1 MGENK
6 KFSVLLDENA
16 DQLNKINANSNNIPT
31 SSVTEPDLKKW
42 SFSSNEPENKSVDE
56 EEKAIVPGL
65 QHVNMKQLG
74 ADKYRCETLSLFKI
88 DGIVVSK
95 SSAMTDFTVAILEK
109 DDRNTIA
116 QITVQNTYLD
126 NSIGELNN
134 YNTLFKRIASVKDNM
149 LLKIDNSGIITAVLN
164 KDELE
169 QKWLQIKSE
178 LQQDRL
184 FNLFKPEDQ
193 KQILQGGDDEYV
205 KNFDMVS
212 FLNQSHTLY
221 AMLFCGYWRE
231 YELQETY
238 DLKPQLK
245 ISTLFRGQGIPLEV
259 YGKIKRYNNDHNQ
272 YQLEIQAIEDRKFD
286 TSKLKALY
294 KENYPFAKVE
304 FDDYS
309 YDYSTNLEIETGTGW
324 IKKLGMTVLEQ
335 AGSIVM
341 FMDCT
346 IKLLTDEESDI
357 TQ

>member
-1 MGENK
+1 MNEN
-6 KFSVLLDENA
+6 
-16 DQLNKINANSNNIPT
+16 INLSDPLNSNAGGSNDGHEKLESLT
-31 SSVTEPDLKKW
+31 TPDTKKR
-42 SFSSNEPENKSVDE
+42 SFFSNEPLNEPLDE
-56 EEKAIVPGL
+56 IKAIVPLNL
-65 QHVNMKQLG
+65 QRIGWKQTG
-74 ADKYRCETLSLFKI
+74 SKRYRCEALSLFKI
-88 DGIVVSK
+88 DGVVVSK
-95 SSAMTDFTVAILEK
+95 STTMTDFTVAIVEK
-109 DDRNTIA
+109 NDRHTIA

-126 NSIGELNN
+126 NSIGELNS
-134 YNTLFKRIASVKDNM
+134 YNALFKSIASIKDNM
-149 LLKIDNSGIITAVLN
+149 LLKIDNSGIITGVLN

-169 QKWLQIKSE
+169 KKWLQKRAE

-184 FNLFKPEDQ
+184 FNLFKSEDR

-212 FLNQSHTLY
+212 FLNQSHTFY
-221 AMLFCGYWRE
+221 AMFFCGYCRE

-238 DLKPQLK
+238 DLKQQLK

-259 YGKIKRYNNDHNQ
+259 YGKIKRYTNNNNQ
-272 YQLEIQAIEDRKFD
+272 CQLEIQAIEDRKFD
-286 TSKLKALY
+286 TSKLKVLY

-309 YDYSTNLEIETGTGW
+309 YDYSTKLEIETGTGW

-346 IKLLTDEESDI
+346 IKLLNDEESNI
-357 TQ
+357 TE